1 MNDIIIRLFK
11 MREIPLFLFIIAV
24 GILGSF
30 ISPYFLLSANFNAVF
45 LGLSLDAI
53 IVIAM
58 CMLLIS
64 GGFDLSV
71 GANLAF
77 SGMVCGICM
86 ANFGMPWPIAC
97 LIAIACGTMIGV
109 ANGIMVTKF
118 FVNPLIATLGML
130 TIVRSLTLIV
140 SGDRAMSSFPKAF
153 QLIGQGKIFGIPNP
167 IWIFVFFVIAAS
179 ISSSFMFKVSSRTST
194 NTGVAPRKTK
204 AFAEDTKV
212 KDGMITSSPSLI
224 SARIAAISSDAVHEL
239 VSNALGHKN

>member
-1 MNDIIIRLFK
+1 MADIIIRLFK
-11 MREIPLFLFIIAV
+11 IREIPLLLFLIAV

-97 LIAIACGTMIGV
+97 ILAILCGTMIGV
-109 ANGIMVTKF
+109 ANGLMVTKF

-167 IWIFVFFVIAAS
+167 IWIFILFVIAAEFVLRTMKIGRLPFFVGS
-179 ISSSFMFKVSSRTST
+179 NPQAAELSGLRVKKIQLYQANCNCSVS
-194 NTGVAPRKTK
+194 
-204 AFAEDTKV
+204 
-212 KDGMITSSPSLI
+212 
-224 SARIAAISSDAVHEL
+224 
-239 VSNALGHKN
+239 